1 MDFFA
6 LKLAM
11 AVAGPDRAGDV
22 FRRYRDLA
30 AVGTVA
36 DVMPMTGETE
46 MAMMWSTLSPTDR
59 VSVTSSGSRAM
70 ERIRK
75 EWTMLNCSNRMHST

>member
-1 MDFFA
+1 
-6 LKLAM
+6 
-11 AVAGPDRAGDV
+11 
-22 FRRYRDLA
+22 
-30 AVGTVA
+30 
-36 DVMPMTGETE
+36 
-46 MAMMWSTLSPTDR
+46 MMWSTLSPTDR